1 MKKILYTFLAAALF
15 FSCERDEVGVV
26 PVPPIQIPPDAESP
40 IEYTSGSANFTNFVS
55 VGNSLT
61 AGYSDN
67 ALFKEGQENSF
78 PNMLAQ
84 QMSLAGGGSF
94 DTPFMND
101 NLGGLLLGGQ
111 QITGNR
117 LFLDFSSGTPTPSM
131 KPGTPTTEI
140 TNTLSGNFN
149 NMGVPGAKSFHL
161 AAPGYGNVAGVA
173 AGLANPYYARFASS
187 SGATIIGDAAGQA
200 PSFFSLWIGNND
212 ILSFATSG
220 GAGVDQT
227 GNLDP
232 TTYGGRD
239 ITDPNVFASVYSGL
253 LDALTLTATG
263 GVVTNI
269 PSVVDIPFFTTV
281 PYAPLTPDSLAGQIE
296 LLNQVYGALNGV
308 YAFAGVTGRDI
319 SFSDQMANPIVIFDE
334 ELADMGATITAVLGA
349 SPDFSLFVQSLG
361 LPVQAVPLVA
371 QLMGDTYG
379 QSRQATAQDLVV
391 FTSATVIGTVNVE
404 RAEQLVLAGLPA
416 EMAGTFSV
424 EGVTLPMSDNWVLT
438 PEEQTAI
445 ENARVQYNATI
456 EALAAAHNLAF
467 YDAAADLNELNNG
480 GITMNGITSTGV
492 YATGGAFSLDG
503 VHPSPRGYSIIANG
517 IIDVINAKYGSN
529 MPYVDVGNY
538 KGVYVD

>member
-1 MKKILYTFLAAALF
+1 MKKIVYTFLATALF
-15 FSCERDEVGVV
+15 FSCERDDIGVV
-26 PVPPIQIPPDAESP
+26 PTPPVSTPPEVVVPVD
-40 IEYTSGSANFTNFVS
+40 YTSGSANFSTFVA

-61 AGYSDN
+61 AGYSDR
-67 ALFKEGQENSF
+67 ALFREGQENST

-84 QMSLAGGGSF
+84 QMQLAGGGSF
-94 DTPFMND
+94 DTPYMND

-111 QITGNR
+111 VITNNR
-117 LFLDFSSGTPTPSM
+117 MFLDFSSGTPTPNFKS
-131 KPGTPTTEI
+131 GTPTTEV

-149 NMGVPGAKSFHL
+149 NMGVPGAKSYHL
-161 AAPGYGNVAGVA
+161 VAPGYGNVAGVA

-187 SGATIIGDAAGQA
+187 PGATVIGDAAAQA

-212 ILSFATSG
+212 ILGFATSG

-232 TTYGGRD
+232 STYGGSD

-253 LDALTLTATG
+253 LDVLTSTATG
-263 GVVTNI
+263 GVVNNI

-281 PYAPLTPDSLAGQIE
+281 PYAPLTPDALAGQVE

-308 YAFAGVTGRDI
+308 YAFAGVEGRDI
-319 SFSDQMANPIVIFDE
+319 SFSSTAANPVVVFDE
-334 ELADMGATITAVLGA
+334 ELADMGPTITAVLGA
-349 SPDFSLFVQSLG
+349 SPEFALFVQSLG
-361 LPVQAVPLVA
+361 LPAQAVPLVA

-379 QSRQATAQDLVV
+379 QSRQATPEDMLV
-391 FTSATVIGTVNVE
+391 FTTATVIGTVNE
-404 RAEQLVLAGLPA
+404 DRATQLVLAGLSP

-424 EGVTLPMSDNWVLT
+424 EGVTLPMEDKWVLT
-438 PEEQTAI
+438 PEEQTMI
-445 ENARVQYNATI
+445 ENARVQYNAAI

-517 IIDVINAKYGSN
+517 MIDVINAKYGSN
-529 MPYVDVGNY
+529 LPKVDVGNY